1 MIILAKPHETYKDKQ
16 DNFYVI
22 LDSPVDV
29 YHYLYVVNLTQ
40 LTVVR
45 MKENETDNFIKNQD
59 LIPTDLGVTEIDA
72 DKKVQVVRLEK
83 MK

>member
-1 MIILAKPHETYKDKQ
+1 MIALAKPHETYKDSRN
-16 DNFYVI
+16 NFYVI
-22 LDSPVDV
+22 LDSPIDV

-45 MKENETDNFIKNQD
+45 MKEDEADNFIKNQE

-72 DKKVQVVRLEK
+72 DREVQVVRLEK

>member
-1 MIILAKPHETYKDKQ
+1 MIKLAKPHETYKDNR

-22 LDSPVDV
+22 MDSPVDV

-40 LTVVR
+40 STVVR
-45 MKENETDNFIKNQD
+45 MKEKEVDNFIKNQS

-72 DKKVQVVRLEK
+72 NREVQVVRLEK